1 MTSLIDKYFNY
12 ILFKMIVL
20 TCTMAYLIFFIIFAF
35 LSYKSY
41 LFALN
46 ELSTL
51 HSINMVNDIAKLTD
65 DFPILNNYIQQMPVE
80 NIKLVYNIHII
91 ENYQE
96 FIYPVNREV
105 EILHSILNYEPKVA
119 SRFSSMIIQDIINTH
134 SREVSDLTDSFL
146 KRMINYS
153 LPLSGMVILLGV
165 LVKMDTVSTFA
176 FS

>member
-1 MTSLIDKYFNY
+1 
-12 ILFKMIVL
+12 MIVL
-20 TCTMAYLIFFIIFAF
+20 TCTTAYLTFFIIFAF

-51 HSINMVNDIAKLTD
+51 HSINMVNDIAKLTY
-65 DFPILNNYIQQMPVE
+65 DFPIINNYNQLVPLE
-80 NIKLVYNIHII
+80 NINLVYNIHRI
-91 ENYQE
+91 ENYKE

-119 SRFSSMIIQDIINTH
+119 SRFSSMIVQDIIDTH
-134 SREVSDLTDSFL
+134 SREVSYLTESFL

-153 LPLSGMVILLGV
+153 LPSLCGMVILL
-165 LVKMDTVSTFA
+165 
-176 FS
+176 